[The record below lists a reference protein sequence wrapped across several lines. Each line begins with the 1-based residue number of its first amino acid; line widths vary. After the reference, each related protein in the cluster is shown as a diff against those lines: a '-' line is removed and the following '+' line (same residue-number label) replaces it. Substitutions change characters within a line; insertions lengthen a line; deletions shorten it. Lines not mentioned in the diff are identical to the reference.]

1 MMKKLSF
8 LMLTAI
14 LMCGS
19 MAFVG
24 CSSDDDDKNND
35 PVKEQTEAEKNRD
48 KFIEHTRAV
57 VKDLA
62 ENLNF
67 ESWEAANNYNL
78 HFNQYVLANKDFEN
92 SLVSSIFHML
102 ANNVREVEEGS
113 ELAAMGFKQYID
125 LDLSDFKYRFTMK
138 DGQTDF
144 DIEEADA
151 FEIIL
156 NGYNPETKQLENGI
170 YKVTMKMDGP
180 NRKKVVSVKNSDG
193 VAIVVTLHS
202 DLQFALSSKVSGA
215 WHDDFSGLIR
225 YQLPEGATDSS
236 KGFTA
241 EAKINSD
248 ILPEAGK
255 KGPHHR
261 DIPIQ
266 GDCSRRARRSCSTP
280 S

>member
-1 MMKKLSF
+1 
-8 LMLTAI
+8 MLAAI
-14 LMCGS
+14 LICGAS
-19 MAFVG
+19 VFTSCGA
-24 CSSDDDDKNND
+24 DDDDNT
-35 PVKEQTEAEKNRD
+35 PAVEQTEAEKNRD

-67 ESWEAANNYNL
+67 ESWEAANNFNL

-92 SLVSSIFHML
+92 SLVSSILLMV
-102 ANNVREVEEGS
+102 ADNVRQVEEGS

-125 LDLSDFKYRFTMK
+125 FDLSDFKYRFTMK

-156 NGYNPETKQLENGI
+156 NGYNPETMQVENGL

-180 NRKKVVSVKNSDG
+180 NRKKVVSVRNLDG

-202 DLQFALSSKVSGA
+202 DRKKYTVRAKPRRNRERKRGMYPVS
-215 WHDDFSGLIR
+215 
-225 YQLPEGATDSS
+225 P
-236 KGFTA
+236 GFV
-241 EAKINSD
+241 
-248 ILPEAGK
+248 
-255 KGPHHR
+255 
-261 DIPIQ
+261 
-266 GDCSRRARRSCSTP
+266 
-280 S
+280 